1 MDDLTKIISTLEQRG
16 PVVEAHFY
24 EAQGPATWDQL
35 MRAAFAHISGEDG
48 NSYYYHVLERCGCH
62 PEEAM
67 SQSKVDAY
75 ETARKLL
82 IQSPKSRAEMDALL
96 EKSGL

>member
-1 MDDLTKIISTLEQRG
+1 MDNLKEIISMLQQRG
-16 PVVEAHFY
+16 PVVEAQFY

-48 NSYYYHVLERCGCH
+48 YSYYYHVLERCGCH

-67 SQSKVDAY
+67 SQAKVDAY
-75 ETARKLL
+75 ETARQLL
-82 IQSPKSRAEMDALL
+82 VQSPKSRAEMDALL
-96 EKSGL
+96 DKAGL